1 MQKYFN
7 FRNNIDLEEL
17 KEPAKVIRNGG
28 IVIFPTETVYGIGTN
43 GFDEKSI
50 KKIYELKRRDSN
62 KPISLLVSNIEMV
75 EMVAKDISDLEYKLM
90 RKFWPGP
97 FTIILKK
104 KSIVPDILTSNGD
117 TVGVRMPSGEI
128 AKKLIEYAEVP
139 IAAPSANIS
148 GKPSGI
154 DINDIMKDFEEIAHQ
169 AVLAELKLVHSPVR
183 HLGTERS
190 LDVLKNMQ
198 DYLDERITILNNV
211 SAQSLIVECEQVKGI
226 KLDNGEVISAE
237 LLNSCA

>member
-1 MQKYFN
+1 MQKYFD

-62 KPISLLVSNIEMV
+62 KPISLLVSNMEMV

-154 DINDIMKDFEEIAHQ
+154 DINDIMKDFEGKVDCI
-169 AVLAELKLVHSPVR
+169 
-183 HLGTERS
+183 
-190 LDVLKNMQ
+190 
-198 DYLDERITILNNV
+198 I
-211 SAQSLIVECEQVKGI
+211 
-226 KLDNGEVISAE
+226 DNGTSE
-237 LLNSCA
+237 LGVASTIVKVVDNVPYILREGTITKEQIEKVVSNKK

>member
-1 MQKYFN
+1 MQKYFD

-62 KPISLLVSNIEMV
+62 KPISLLVSNMEMV

-148 GKPSGI
+148 GKPSGT
-154 DINDIMKDFEEIAHQ
+154 DINDIMKDFEGKVDCI
-169 AVLAELKLVHSPVR
+169 
-183 HLGTERS
+183 
-190 LDVLKNMQ
+190 
-198 DYLDERITILNNV
+198 I
-211 SAQSLIVECEQVKGI
+211 
-226 KLDNGEVISAE
+226 DNGISELGVASTIVKVVDNIPYVLREGIITKEQIEEVV
-237 LLNSCA
+237 NNKK